1 MDGLRP
7 GNHRINFNACC
18 NYHGNLRHINNFYKP
33 TFLFYCYMKK
43 SGLNGKTI
51 AVGITG
57 GIACYKVLSLIKELR
72 KNGAKVQVIMTEAA
86 THLADIRDFEK
97 ASGNEVHTN
106 LFHPKVNFV
115 EYIKKNKP
123 INHIS
128 IADAADLFLI
138 CPATANVIGKIANG
152 ISDDLL
158 TTSITATIA
167 PVVICPAMNV
177 KMWKNPITQENV
189 LKLRKLNYHFV
200 EPEYGELACGYK
212 GIGRLARADKIIERI
227 GLLIKQRND
236 LKGKKILV
244 TAGATFEEIDPVRI
258 ITNKSSGKMGIRIAE
273 QAFLRGAEVLLL
285 RGHNS
290 AESHYN
296 LNEEKFSTVK
306 DLSGKIRKNLKNFH
320 IAIHAAAVSD
330 FEVNNKTD
338 KKIKSNK
345 ELHLELTPTTKILE
359 NIKKLNKKIFLVGFK
374 AEVGLN
380 EKELVD
386 SAYNLLKSAGADLI
400 VANDV
405 GKKNVGFDVDTN
417 EVFIVD
423 KKKKV
428 NHIGLSDKRVVADR
442 VLDSIA
448 DKIKIK

>member
-1 MDGLRP
+1 
-7 GNHRINFNACC
+7 
-18 NYHGNLRHINNFYKP
+18 
-33 TFLFYCYMKK
+33 MKNPN
-43 SGLNGKTI
+43 LNGKTVAI
-51 AVGITG
+51 GITG

-167 PVVICPAMNV
+167 PVLICPAMNV
-177 KMWKNPITQENV
+177 KMWKNSITQENV
-189 LKLRKLNYHFV
+189 SKLRKLNYHFV

-212 GIGRLARADKIIERI
+212 GIGRLAKLDKIVERI
-227 GLLIKQRND
+227 GLLINQRND

-244 TAGATFEEIDPVRI
+244 TAGATFEEIDPLRV
-258 ITNKSSGKMGIRIAE
+258 ITNKSSGKMGNMIAE
-273 QAFLRGAEVLLL
+273 QAFLRGADVLLL

-290 AESHYN
+290 AESRYN

-306 DLSGKIRKNLKNFH
+306 DLFEKIKKNLKNFD
-320 IAIHAAAVSD
+320 IVIHAAAVSD
-330 FEVNNKTD
+330 FELNNKIN
-338 KKIKSNK
+338 KKIKSSK
-345 ELHLELTPTTKILE
+345 ELHLELAPTTKILE
-359 NIKKLNKKIFLVGFK
+359 NLKKLNKKIFLVGFK
-374 AEVGLN
+374 AEYN
-380 EKELVD
+380 FSKNNLVK
-386 SAYNLLKSAGADLI
+386 SAYSLLKSSNSDLI

-405 GKKNVGFDVDTN
+405 GKENAGFDVDTN

-423 KKKKV
+423 KNKKV
-428 NHIGLSDKRVVADR
+428 EHIKLSDKRIVADGL
-442 VLDSIA
+442 LDNI
-448 DKIKIK
+448 IKKL